1 MITTKTIARLFQ
13 IAAGTLL
20 GDYSTI
26 GLYHLGYALALSHL
40 ENTQDDDYHGFD
52 REFEIGRHV
61 RMGKG
66 AFKAAKRAGMIKKA
80 YHAKPSY
87 SSCRSTECEGA
98 YLRTE

>member
-1 MITTKTIARLFQ
+1 MTTKTIARLFQ
-13 IAAGTLL
+13 IASGTLL
-20 GDYSTI
+20 GDYGTI
-26 GLYHLGYALALSHL
+26 AIYHFGFALALSQL

-52 REFEIGRHV
+52 REFEIARHV

-66 AFKAAKRAGMIKKA
+66 AFKAAKRDGMIKKA

-98 YLRTE
+98 YLSTE